1 MEDEYLKYH
10 VSVIAGFENHEV
22 VKCDLVYG
30 YVSSICGKMDKAD
43 SIVRSC
49 RNNDNVAYNVTITVK
64 RVIITSQKY
73 PNSYRK

>member
-10 VSVIAGFENHEV
+10 VSVIAGFKNHEV

-30 YVSSICGKMDKAD
+30 YVSSIFGKMDETY

-49 RNNDNVAYNVTITVK
+49 KNNDNVVYNVTITVK
-64 RVIITSQKY
+64 RGIITSQKY
-73 PNSYRK
+73 QNS